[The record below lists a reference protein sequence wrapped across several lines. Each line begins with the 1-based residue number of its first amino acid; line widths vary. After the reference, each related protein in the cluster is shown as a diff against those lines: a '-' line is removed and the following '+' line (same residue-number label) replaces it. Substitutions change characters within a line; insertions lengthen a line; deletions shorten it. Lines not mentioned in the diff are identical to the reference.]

1 MDLYALQFNK
11 EASALNAYRLFETTN
26 LHTYLIRAR
35 VTAKYEDQPQFTRE
49 RKFIIKT
56 SSSCYKITR
65 TL

>member
-1 MDLYALQFNK
+1 MHYN
-11 EASALNAYRLFETTN
+11 SAKKQARCNAYRLFETTN

-35 VTAKYEDQPQFTRE
+35 VTAKREDQQRFTRE

-65 TL
+65 ML